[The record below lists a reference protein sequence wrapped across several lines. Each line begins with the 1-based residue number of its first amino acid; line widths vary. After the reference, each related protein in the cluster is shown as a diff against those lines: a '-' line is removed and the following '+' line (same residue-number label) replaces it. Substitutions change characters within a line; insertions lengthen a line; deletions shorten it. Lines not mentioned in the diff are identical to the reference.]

1 MAAIRAIFD
10 SMSRLREPFQTA
22 RKSRNMN
29 RSERWA
35 QGRVAVEVIADKD
48 AEA

>member
-1 MAAIRAIFD
+1 LVAIRAIID
-10 SMSRLREPFQTA
+10 SGYRLREPFQTA

-35 QGRVAVEVIADKD
+35 QGRIAVEAIADED
-48 AEA
+48 ADA